1 MIGTQHVFATK
12 LSILIPKWFFVKNVR
27 NMSLRLH
34 LRNIINLQNSD
45 LNLNLNLKNIQ
56 ISINE

>member
-1 MIGTQHVFATK
+1 MMIGGTQHVSATK
-12 LSILIPKWFFVKNVR
+12 LCILIPKCFFVKNVT

-34 LRNIINLQNSD
+34 LGNILNLQIFDFN
-45 LNLNLNLKNIQ
+45 NIQ